1 MLTEIKE
8 LYSLYCIYRK
18 LNAIKSIHGN
28 VDERYC
34 TEIKQMILAG
44 GCIYIKFAQWVISR
58 LRSERGPNIEFVVN
72 FFDDIF
78 DQCPTHSI
86 EHCKQVFLTN
96 MDQELDEVVDMNTF
110 QSIASGSVGQVYKA
124 RLLRPTMIC
133 PDCDSVVSETHTG
146 QCPTCFGDITMI
158 EEVAIKVK
166 HPEIDKQISDKIRL
180 FAFLTMIQRI
190 KWIKDLL
197 HLHMDFADFIANL
210 TEQSDFT
217 NEYDNNRKFRANF
230 KGNPLVY
237 FPFIITGTRDLLI
250 TEYVTGTTLDTIT
263 EYNQLKCCYNY
274 ACMVSQMLV
283 IDNFCHGDLHHGNWK
298 IRPVSLGPSQDYQ
311 IIVYDYGICFSASDV
326 RINRVIMESFENN
339 DSKKVLE
346 VITELIEGNFDAAV
360 IQSVEQAV
368 YHYREDSLD
377 LVHLFNT
384 INNILVRYNC
394 KLTANGMNTVLL
406 LSLIDTTL
414 KKHNLIGGNA
424 ASSTLPR
431 TTPSSIIR
439 SKNLDLIAYAKSRG
453 AYPAYVQYVNKK
465 HAHSRD
471 SYSIGLFAGSLNNNL
486 VLDPPE

>member
-1 MLTEIKE
+1 MITEIKE

-18 LNAIKSIHGN
+18 LNAIKSIQGS

-78 DQCPTHSI
+78 DQCPTHSL
-86 EHCKQVFLTN
+86 EHCKQVFREN
-96 MDQELDEVVDMNTF
+96 MDQELEEVVDMSTF

-124 RLLRPTMIC
+124 RLLKPTLIC
-133 PDCDSVVSETHTG
+133 GACDAMVSETHTG
-146 QCPTCFGDITMI
+146 QCPSCFGDITII
-158 EEVAIKVK
+158 EEVAIKIK
-166 HPEIDKQISDKIRL
+166 HPDIDKQIQDKVRL
-180 FAFLTMIQRI
+180 FSFLTMLQRI
-190 KWIKDLL
+190 KWIKDYL
-197 HLHMDFADFIANL
+197 HLHMDFGEFIANL
-210 TEQSDFT
+210 TEQANFN
-217 NEYDNNRKFRANF
+217 NEFDNNRKFRTNF

-237 FPFIITGTRDLLI
+237 FPFIITGTADLLI
-250 TEYVTGTTLDTIT
+250 TEYVTGTTFDTIT
-263 EYNQLKCCYNY
+263 EYNQLKCCYSY

-298 IRPVSLGPSQDYQ
+298 IRPIQLGPSLDYQ

-326 RINRVIMESFENN
+326 RINHVIMESFENN
-339 DSKKVLE
+339 DPKKVLE
-346 VITELIEGNFDAAV
+346 VITELIDGNFDDAV
-360 IQSVEQAV
+360 IQAVEQAV

-384 INNILVRYNC
+384 INNLLVRYNC

-414 KKHNLIGGNA
+414 RKHNLVGGNVS
-424 ASSTLPR
+424 SSTLPR

-453 AYPAYVQYVNKK
+453 AYPAYVQYMNEK
-465 HAHSRD
+465 HERSKD
-471 SYSIGLFAGSLNNNL
+471 SGSIGLFAACLNNQL
-486 VLDPPE
+486 ELDPPE